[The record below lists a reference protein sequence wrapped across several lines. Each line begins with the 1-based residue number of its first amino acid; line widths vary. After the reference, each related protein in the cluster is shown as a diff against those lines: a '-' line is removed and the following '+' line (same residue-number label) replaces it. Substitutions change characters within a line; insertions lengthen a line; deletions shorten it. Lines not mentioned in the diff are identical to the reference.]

1 VTRWMR
7 VYNAAPGP
15 TKVAVLLAAG
25 VYGTVKDMVA
35 LVGEVLER
43 DVREAAKDARR
54 GT

>member
-15 TKVAVLLAAG
+15 TRILVLLAAG
-25 VYGTVKDMVA
+25 VYGTVKDMVE
-35 LVGEVLER
+35 LTGEVLER
-43 DVREAAKDARR
+43 GVKEAAESARR